1 MYCPIFKAMK
11 VVGEGTGSAAKLT
24 RYRTGQYYIADT
36 LFVFLVPNNESG
48 KFDDEL
54 GAYQSTEQ

>member
-1 MYCPIFKAMK
+1 MYRAIFKTVK
-11 VVGEGTGSAAKLT
+11 VIGNRTESAAKLT